1 MILPNKY
8 EDLRNSPL
16 IIGKDII
23 LLLRKK
29 NFRLFDLYAK
39 LSVNINIDTYY
50 DILTFLYAADIIS
63 FNNNIVYLN
72 DTNQTLHTA
81 D

>member
-8 EDLRNSPL
+8 EDLRNTP
-16 IIGKDII
+16 IIVGKDII

-29 NFRLFDLYAK
+29 NFNLFELYSK
-39 LSVNINIDTYY
+39 LPVNINIDTYF
-50 DILTFLYAADIIS
+50 DTLTFLYAADLIS

-72 DTNQTLHTA
+72 DTKKTLH
-81 D
+81 